1 MASVFQ
7 DRFMKKILNYT
18 YSIIIGMSMAM
29 VYASADTNTSNDFS
43 KTPGVDITVQS
54 LFGIVTGVACWATRF
69 IMIVMVIVIVWY
81 GFQMMASQGND
92 TKFTGA
98 KKSLTNAVIGMVV
111 ILGAYTIIATVGN
124 AVTSLGPDAPEKSA
138 KYTMF
143 IPLSCAG
150 Y

>member
-1 MASVFQ
+1 MKYLNYLATKITAIFFVLVTFTPSVFAE
-7 DRFMKKILNYT
+7 T
-18 YSIIIGMSMAM
+18 TAG
-29 VYASADTNTSNDFS
+29 DFS
-43 KTPGVDITVQS
+43 KTPGVDITIQS
-54 LFGIVTGVACWATRF
+54 LFGMVTGVACWATRF

-81 GFQMMASQGND
+81 GFQMMSSQGND

-124 AVTSLGPDAPEKSA
+124 AVTSLGPNAPEKSA

-143 IPLSCAG
+143 IPLSCGG